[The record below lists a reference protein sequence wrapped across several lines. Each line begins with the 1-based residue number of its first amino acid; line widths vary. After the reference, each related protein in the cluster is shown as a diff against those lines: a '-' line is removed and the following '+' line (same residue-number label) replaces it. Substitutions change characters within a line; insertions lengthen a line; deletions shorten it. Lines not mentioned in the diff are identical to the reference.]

1 MAYMASKLCFLK
13 GDQMKKVF
21 LKYNPYKLETEITV
35 DGKQLAD
42 NSKLGELIVDARLQD
57 WVEDFPG
64 ILMEEYNDRDFEI
77 VFHGTLLDYEDLTG
91 VFTDAYHKG
100 LLTATLDRI
109 PAKETAD
116 KEGLIKQI
124 FEEITSASCP
134 FQQLRDSQI
143 KAAFDMAMGDDF
155 EVCVVATMSAGKS
168 TLINAMLGKKLMP
181 STYGACLTSITN
193 IKDEEYGDFCAE
205 VYDKNGNLLEE
216 HEHLNYT
223 TMERLNGDSNVSEI
237 HVFGKIPFVCADQT
251 TKEKEI
257 SLILIDTPGPNN
269 SRNPEHGKKQR
280 EMLGKS
286 SKGLVLYVMTGEFGT
301 NDDNMLLAR
310 VAESMAMR
318 GKQSKDRFIF
328 VVNKLDD
335 RKKEDGSIEQTLEKV
350 RSYLKSYGISNP
362 NLFPAAALPALN
374 IRLMNDPSFD
384 MDEDDRDEAELKIK
398 KLNRNEELHFE
409 TWGAL
414 PPSIRVEVNNRLE
427 ATRATWKGRKNENPE
442 EALIHSGVVSV
453 EAAIRQYV
461 QKYAKTAKIKNIVDT
476 FIHRVKELGCEEQTV
491 LAIAASEK
499 ERQRIAE
506 QIQKIQAKL
515 NSGEEAKR
523 FKDAVDDAV
532 IKITDEST
540 EVIES
545 VIQRYQDRMV
555 RYIDSQNFR
564 GDIEV
569 ENAHRLVEQLSNFA
583 RMLEPNFKKDLT
595 EIITTHLLDVRIRL
609 FEEYKKKSKVLRDE
623 LALDNTDDF
632 YLAPLELMSGNIP
645 LDFSVEALARK
656 KEIPYGENTC
666 YSLFQKTKYKIVRYV
681 KADELAQVYLAP
693 LQSALY
699 YNGQIAKE
707 YAVQIAKKMA
717 VYFNKEFE
725 HLDLGN
731 ILNSELESLI
741 IDAYKAEQR
750 VEQAKSNKAWLD
762 NIQNRLESILE
773 I

>member
-1 MAYMASKLCFLK
+1 
-13 GDQMKKVF
+13 MKKVF

-35 DGKQLAD
+35 DGKHLAD

-57 WVEDFPG
+57 WVEDLPG
-64 ILMEEYNDRDFEI
+64 ILMEEYNDRNFEI

-116 KEGLIKQI
+116 KEGLIKQV
-124 FEEITSASCP
+124 FQEITSTSCP
-134 FQQLRDSQI
+134 FQQLRDPQI
-143 KAAFDMAMGDDF
+143 KAAFDLAMSDDF

-168 TLINAMLGKKLMP
+168 TLINALLGKKLMP
-181 STYGACLTSITN
+181 SKQEACTAIITR
-193 IKDEEYGDFCAE
+193 IKDEDCGDFRAE
-205 VYDKNGNLLEE
+205 VYDKNGNLLEM

-223 TMERLNGDSNVSEI
+223 TMERLNGDPNVSEI
-237 HVFGKIPFVCADQT
+237 HVFGKIPFVSADQT
-251 TKEKEI
+251 KKEKEI

-269 SRNPEHGKKQR
+269 SRNPDHGKKQR
-280 EMLGKS
+280 ALLGKS
-286 SKGLVLYVMTGEFGT
+286 SKALVLYVMTGEFGT
-301 NDDNMLLAR
+301 NDDNTLLAR
-310 VAESMAMR
+310 VAESMSVR

-350 RSYLKSYGISNP
+350 RSYLKSHGISNP

-384 MDEDDRDEAELKIK
+384 MDEDDRDEAEVKIK

-414 PPSIRVEVNNRLE
+414 PPSIRGEINNRLE
-427 ATRATWKGRKNENPE
+427 ATRATWEGRRNENPE
-442 EALIHSGVVSV
+442 EALIHSGIVSV

-476 FIHRVKELGCEEQTV
+476 FIHRVKELGCEEQAI
-491 LAIAASEK
+491 LAITASEK

-532 IKITDEST
+532 VRVADESKEVVEDIIIKFQDKITKRIDDARGQELTIEQVDE
-540 EVIES
+540 
-545 VIQRYQDRMV
+545 
-555 RYIDSQNFR
+555 
-564 GDIEV
+564 EV
-569 ENAHRLVEQLSNFA
+569 ERLKQFA
-583 RMLEPNFKKDLT
+583 EKLKPEFEEDMTELLT
-595 EIITTHLLDVRIRL
+595 ENLVKTGKILI
-609 FEEYKKKSKVLRDE
+609 EEYKKKIA
-623 LALDNTDDF
+623 ALKEERTSDHISAFNLD
-632 YLAPLELMSGNIP
+632 PLKLMSGSIP
-645 LDFSVEALARK
+645 LDVTIEKLIRK
-656 KEIPYGENTC
+656 KDVEDGQEWIPNTGKKWYKPWTWFQENG
-666 YSLFQKTKYKIVRYV
+666 YYRTKYKTVRYI
-681 KADELAQVYLAP
+681 ASDELAQVFLAP
-693 LQSALY
+693 VQSAFY
-699 YNGQIAKE
+699 DNGQTAKE
-707 YAVQIAKKMA
+707 YALRGAKRLA
-717 VYFNKEFE
+717 EHFNLEFDQLDSILKEK
-725 HLDLGN
+725 LAN
-731 ILNSELESLI
+731 LESLTV
-741 IDAYKAEQR
+741 DAKKAEKR
-750 VEQAKSNKAWLD
+750 TEQAKRNKEWLD
-762 NIQNRLESILE
+762 NIQNQVESILE